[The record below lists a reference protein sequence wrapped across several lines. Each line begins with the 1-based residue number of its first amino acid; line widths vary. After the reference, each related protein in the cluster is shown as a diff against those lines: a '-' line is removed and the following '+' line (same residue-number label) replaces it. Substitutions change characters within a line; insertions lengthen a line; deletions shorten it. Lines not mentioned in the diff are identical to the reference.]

1 MSTTNRT
8 DAPQTPHAT
17 PATSNPSEA
26 RPATPGTAKGTP
38 AVPLL
43 GLRPREAAA
52 AMGLSERLLWS
63 MTNRGEIPHLHIGR
77 AIIYPVD
84 LLREWMREQAEK
96 GARR

>member
-1 MSTTNRT
+1 MSLHPPRPTPTATPTTST
-8 DAPQTPHAT
+8 PPDAH
-17 PATSNPSEA
+17 PATS
-26 RPATPGTAKGTP
+26 GTAKGTP

-52 AMGLSERLLWS
+52 AIGISERLLWS